1 MNCRMAQNRVPESRI
16 DIGRVR
22 THAVIMLRTVVQRS
36 PDLLAAIVPAAR
48 LLAVGL
54 AQRTD
59 VVDRSFP
66 RNE

>member
-1 MNCRMAQNRVPESRI
+1 MFENRVPESGM

-22 THAVIMLRTVVQRS
+22 TQVVKMLRTVVRRS
-36 PDLLAAIVPAAR
+36 SDLLAAIVPATR